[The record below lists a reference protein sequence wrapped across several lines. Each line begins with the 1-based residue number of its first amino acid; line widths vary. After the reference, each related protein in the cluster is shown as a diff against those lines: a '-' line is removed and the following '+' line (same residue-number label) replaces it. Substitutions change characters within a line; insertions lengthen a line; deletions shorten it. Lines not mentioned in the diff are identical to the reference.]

1 MEVEVSHAH
10 KIKLL
15 IGLVLVTVSAVFFI
29 EPIPQDL
36 VYHQFSDVNSL
47 WGIPYGWNVLSNL
60 PFMIAGLCGL
70 IFLMRLNSDAIT
82 GVIKNIS
89 LLFFIGLFLTGI
101 GSGYYHLAPT
111 NRTLMWDRLP
121 MTIAFMAFFSFVLS
135 MHLSKR
141 IGHLS
146 LWPLILVG
154 IASVFYWAFTESIG
168 AGDLR
173 FYAAIQFLPMLLI
186 PAIMLMFPSDHYQ
199 SRYVWCV
206 VGIYLAAKVSEY
218 FDYQL
223 YALIGVSGH
232 SLKHMIAACSG
243 IAFFYAVKSITIN
256 RK

>member
-1 MEVEVSHAH
+1 MEGAVLHAN

-15 IGLVLVTVSAVFFI
+15 IGLTLAVISAVFFI

-36 VYHQFSDVNSL
+36 AYHQFSDVNTL
-47 WGIPYGWNVLSNL
+47 WGIPNGWNVLSNL
-60 PFMIAGLCGL
+60 PFMIVGLWGL
-70 IFLMRLNSDAIT
+70 IMLARLNSDAIT
-82 GVIKNIS
+82 GVVKNIS

-101 GSGYYHLAPT
+101 GSGYYHLAPS
-111 NRTLMWDRLP
+111 NGTLVWDRLP

-135 MHLSKR
+135 MHLSRR

-154 IASVFYWAFTESIG
+154 ITSVFYWAFTESID

-173 FYAAIQFLPMLLI
+173 FYAAVQFLPMLLI
-186 PAIMLMFPSDHYQ
+186 PAIILMLPSDYYQ

-206 VGIYLAAKVSEY
+206 VGIYLMAKVSEY

-223 YALIGVSGH
+223 YELIGVSGH
-232 SLKHMIAACSG
+232 SLKHVIAACSG
-243 IAFFYAVKSITIN
+243 IAFFYAIKSITIN

>member
-1 MEVEVSHAH
+1 MEVDVSHTN

-15 IGLVLVTVSAVFFI
+15 IGLVLVVISAIFFI

-36 VYHQFSDVNSL
+36 AYHQFSDVNSL
-47 WGIPYGWNVLSNL
+47 WGIPNGWNVLSNL
-60 PFMIAGLCGL
+60 PFMIAGFCGL
-70 IFLMRLNSDAIT
+70 IMLPRLNSDAIT
-82 GVIKNIS
+82 GVIKSTS

-111 NRTLMWDRLP
+111 NGTLVWDRLP

-135 MHLSKR
+135 MHISKR
-141 IGHLS
+141 VGCLL

-154 IASVFYWAFTESIG
+154 VASVLYWAYTESID

-173 FYAAIQFLPMLLI
+173 FYAVIQFLPMLLI
-186 PAIMLMFPSDHYQ
+186 PTIILMFPSDDYQ

-206 VGIYLAAKVSEY
+206 VGVYLAAKVSEY
-218 FDYQL
+218 FDFQL
-223 YALIGVSGH
+223 LELIGMSGH
-232 SLKHMIAACSG
+232 SLKHVIAACSG
-243 IAFFYAVKSITIN
+243 IFFFYAIKSIKMN

>member
-1 MEVEVSHAH
+1 MEVAVSHAN

-15 IGLVLVTVSAVFFI
+15 IGLVLVVISAVFFI

-36 VYHQFSDVNSL
+36 AYHQFSDVNSL
-47 WGIPYGWNVLSNL
+47 WGVPNGWNVLSNL
-60 PFMIAGLCGL
+60 PFVIAGLCGL
-70 IFLMRLNSDAIT
+70 IMLARLNSDAIT

-101 GSGYYHLAPT
+101 GSGYYHLAPS
-111 NRTLMWDRLP
+111 NETLVWDRLP
-121 MTIAFMAFFSFVLS
+121 MTITFMAFFSFVLS

-154 IASVFYWAFTESIG
+154 ITSVFYWAFTESID

-173 FYAAIQFLPMLLI
+173 FYAVIQFLPMLLI
-186 PAIMLMFPSDHYQ
+186 PAIMLMFTSDDYQ
-199 SRYVWCV
+199 SGYVWCV
-206 VGIYLAAKVSEY
+206 VGVYLAAKVSEY
-218 FDYQL
+218 FDFQL
-223 YALIGVSGH
+223 LELIGMSGH
-232 SLKHMIAACSG
+232 SLKHVIAACSG
-243 IAFFYAVKSITIN
+243 IFFFYAIKSININ

>member
-1 MEVEVSHAH
+1 MSHAN

-15 IGLVLVTVSAVFFI
+15 IGLVLVAISAAFFI
-29 EPIPQDL
+29 EAIPQDL
-36 VYHQFSDVNSL
+36 AYHQFSDANSL
-47 WGIPYGWNVLSNL
+47 WGIPNGWNVLSNL
-60 PFMIAGLCGL
+60 LFMIAGLRGL
-70 IFLMRLNSDAIT
+70 IMLARLNNDAIT

-101 GSGYYHLAPT
+101 GSGYYHLGPT
-111 NRTLMWDRLP
+111 NVTLVWDRLP

-135 MHLSKR
+135 MHISKR
-141 IGHLS
+141 VGWLL

-154 IASVFYWAFTESIG
+154 IASVLYWAFTESIG

-173 FYAAIQFLPMLLI
+173 FYAAVQFLPMLLI

-206 VGIYLAAKVSEY
+206 IGVYLAAKVSEY
-218 FDYQL
+218 FDYEL

-232 SLKHMIAACSG
+232 SLKHVIAACSG
-243 IAFFYAVKSITIN
+243 IAFFYAIKSITIN
-256 RK
+256 KK

>member
-1 MEVEVSHAH
+1 MPHAN

-15 IGLVLVTVSAVFFI
+15 IGLAMLVVSAVFFI
-29 EPIPQDL
+29 EAIPQDL
-36 VYHQFSDVNSL
+36 AYHQFSDANSL
-47 WGIPYGWNVLSNL
+47 WGIPNGWNVLSNL

-70 IFLMRLNSDAIT
+70 ALLARLNNDAKT

-101 GSGYYHLAPT
+101 GSGYYHLGPT
-111 NRTLMWDRLP
+111 NETLMWDRLP

-141 IGHLS
+141 IGCLL

-154 IASVFYWAFTESIG
+154 IASVLYWAFTESIG

-173 FYAAIQFLPMLLI
+173 FYAVVQFLPMLLI
-186 PAIMLMFPSDHYQ
+186 PAIMLMFPSGYYQ

-223 YALIGVSGH
+223 YVLIGVSGH
-232 SLKHMIAACSG
+232 SLKHVIAACSG
-243 IAFFYAVKSITIN
+243 IAFFYAIKSITTN